1 MCTSSAASPRHPCLG
16 GPSRTLTRSPSHVCQ
31 ICHLMKTPSSTSQ
44 QSMQPFDDTQ
54 PARSESC
61 MPAPASKQVQV
72 TPCVLVHEC
81 IHVCMCFR
89 ARPPAC
95 TSDMCC
101 LQRFHRTWLNQPSHR
116 GKREEQSKG
125 AGSQTPEMSR
135 FERTTLQVLSVIE
148 FIVPKYKY

>member
-1 MCTSSAASPRHPCLG
+1 MSCAARCFLAA
-16 GPSRTLTRSPSHVCQ
+16 
-31 ICHLMKTPSSTSQ
+31 
-44 QSMQPFDDTQ
+44 
-54 PARSESC
+54 PAR
-61 MPAPASKQVQV
+61 AV
-72 TPCVLVHEC
+72 PCAGDSALEALRWGVRAGSDSRVCRKGFVSFEQKRVFLPVLLRL
-81 IHVCMCFR
+81 R